1 LCYAG
6 KTCKPVSPSAG
17 NAAADYTSMQLD
29 FYGGLNELDASVGRY
44 VEEEEEDAF
53 NLLTNSV
60 CPDLTHLF

>member
-44 VEEEEEDAF
+44 VEEEDAF
-53 NLLTNSV
+53 V
-60 CPDLTHLF
+60 D

>member
-1 LCYAG
+1 
-6 KTCKPVSPSAG
+6 
-17 NAAADYTSMQLD
+17 MQLD

-44 VEEEEEDAF
+44 VEEEEDAF